1 VLIVKKLIIFIL
13 LVLFISKFDL
23 GNITNGL
30 ENLNTLIKNIN
41 INDDTTKNIIN
52 YIKDPKDFLTDIIDK
67 DFEKLHYDLNTL
79 ETEYYDK
86 LLIEYNINKTELNE
100 LINNTD
106 KDKEMV
112 KKQYIIDKTKLSEM
126 DYYQIFV
133 FPFNKVD
140 KPEIENDM
148 SFTEFKDNYEQY
160 LIESIN
166 YLENKLD
173 D

>member
-1 VLIVKKLIIFIL
+1 MKKLIIFIL